1 MTNPGKVGRI
11 AYCIGLTGMVV
22 PQLFYGE
29 ISNSFLPAWPG
40 LPWVPLW
47 TYLFSLFTIT
57 ACVSMALDIRGRS
70 IALVL
75 AGLLLAMIVFG
86 HLTFE
91 LFIDQGRYHLSSWG
105 GLLTGLAITGGAFVV
120 AGSFTDEATDKKSSA
135 IRLLGKLII
144 FGPLFFCITIVT
156 YGCFHFVYPG
166 GVVTLFPGWIPFK
179 LFWTYFFGVALV
191 LVGLAIILHIKLR
204 LTGLL
209 LGIMLLMFLIIIH
222 IPLAIAD
229 PLGANAFQLSRIF
242 GALAFSATA
251 FLIAFKSGPKGLP
264 PKP

>member
-1 MTNPGKVGRI
+1 
-11 AYCIGLTGMVV
+11 MVV
-22 PQLFYGE
+22 PQLFYGK
-29 ISNSFLPAWPG
+29 ISSSFLPAWPG

-47 TYLFSLFTIT
+47 TWIFSLFTIA
-57 ACVSMALDIRGRS
+57 ACVAIALDIKGRS
-70 IALVL
+70 MALVL
-75 AGLLLAMIVFG
+75 AGLLSAMIVCG

-91 LFIDQGRYHLSSWG
+91 LFIDQGRYHLFSWG

-120 AGSFTDEATDKKSSA
+120 AGSFTDESA
-135 IRLLGKLII
+135 NTKAPMIRLLGKLIV
-144 FGPLFFCITIVT
+144 FGPIFFCITIVA
-156 YGCFHFVYPG
+156 YGCFHFVYPD
-166 GVVTLFPGWIPFK
+166 GVLTLFPGWIPFK

-191 LVGLAIILHIKLR
+191 LVGLAIILHIKPG
-204 LTGLL
+204 LTAIL

-251 FLIAFKSGPKGLP
+251 FLIAFNSSPKGLP
-264 PKP
+264 PKSHRSLTD